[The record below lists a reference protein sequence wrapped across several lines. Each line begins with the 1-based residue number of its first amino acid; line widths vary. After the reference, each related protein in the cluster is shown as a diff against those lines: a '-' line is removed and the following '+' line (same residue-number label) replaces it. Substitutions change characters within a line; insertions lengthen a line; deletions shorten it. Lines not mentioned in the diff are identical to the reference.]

1 VKKVYVALCESEIA
15 TFLNEVA
22 AFHKTVTIGS
32 YPAGKNGCSSVL
44 ITLEAYQK
52 RHVEKALDHLT
63 LGLPDKSI
71 IQIE

>member
-1 VKKVYVALCESEIA
+1 
-15 TFLNEVA
+15 
-22 AFHKTVTIGS
+22 VTIGS